1 MARLLVNDEVQ
12 NGENTHETLAQV
24 LDWADRFLAGR
35 GLLVTAVRLDGVD
48 EPSFRQ
54 LARPDRKLGAEAV
67 IEIAAATPAGLV
79 AESLEGALSG
89 LAGLCA
95 HTLDVACR
103 YRASRLAHAS
113 SGLSELT
120 HGLGTLVALIEAFT
134 GAVGITLDKGT
145 RDGRP
150 ALEVIEDLG
159 PPLAE
164 LTEAETKQDWV
175 TVADILE
182 FGLEPAIR
190 RVAPLFT
197 ELATVVVAR
206 QAGPAPSH

>member
-1 MARLLVNDEVQ
+1 MVRLLVNDELQ
-12 NGENTHETLAQV
+12 NGEITHETLAQV
-24 LDWADRFLAGR
+24 LDWADRFLADR

-54 LARPDRKLGAEAV
+54 PSGADRKLGAEAV
-67 IEIAAATPAGLV
+67 IEIDAATPARLV
-79 AESLEGALSG
+79 AESLDEALSG
-89 LAGLCA
+89 LAGLGA
-95 HTLDVACR
+95 HTLDVARR
-103 YRASRLAHAS
+103 YRASRLAHAN

-134 GAVGITLDKGT
+134 GSVGLAFDQVT
-145 RDGRP
+145 RDGGP
-150 ALEVIEDLG
+150 AVDVIDDLG

-164 LTEAETKQDWV
+164 LTEAETNQDWA
-175 TVADILE
+175 TVADVLE

-190 RVAPLFT
+190 RVAPFFT

-206 QAGPAPSH
+206 QAGLAPSH